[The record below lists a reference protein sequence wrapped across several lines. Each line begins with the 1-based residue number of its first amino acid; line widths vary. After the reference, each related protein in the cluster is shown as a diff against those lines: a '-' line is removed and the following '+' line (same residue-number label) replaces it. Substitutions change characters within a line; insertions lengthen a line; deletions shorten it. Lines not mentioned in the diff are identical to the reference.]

1 MVFISC
7 INLSSDGG
15 TTPLVGELREVD
27 DAEFAEEVDS
37 FDGGRSFLHF
47 YFVFQPVP
55 LIMPSLYVVYIY
67 CASLTKYWRDIQTIG
82 RGCRNFS
89 TSLNNS
95 RRGTNFWD
103 AKFHQK
109 SARTFEEQY
118 TSLIFLPSHLH
129 VRAPYERGQIM
140 RLRFPCCN
148 TTWSPE
154 FTLHLPSSHH
164 ALQ

>member
-1 MVFISC
+1 M
-7 INLSSDGG
+7 
-15 TTPLVGELREVD
+15 
-27 DAEFAEEVDS
+27 A
-37 FDGGRSFLHF
+37 GRSFLHLLCVSTLSF
-47 YFVFQPVP
+47 NNAITLCGLFLSCIY
-55 LIMPSLYVVYIY
+55 Y

-164 ALQ
+164 ALQRHHIYF